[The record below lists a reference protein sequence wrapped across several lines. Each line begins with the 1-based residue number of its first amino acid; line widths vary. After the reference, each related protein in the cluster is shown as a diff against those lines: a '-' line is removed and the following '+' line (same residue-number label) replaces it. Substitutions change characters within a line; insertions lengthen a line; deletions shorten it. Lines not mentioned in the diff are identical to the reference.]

1 MARVDVLKHSLVPKH
16 EVISEDE
23 VNSLLEGFS
32 ITKGQLP
39 KILVTDPVVKKIK
52 AKAGD
57 VVKITRESK
66 TAGTAVMYRVVVAE

>member
-1 MARVDVLKHSLVPKH
+1 MRLDVLKNSLVPKH
-16 EVISEDE
+16 DVLPEDE
-23 VNSLLEGFS
+23 VNSLLEELN

-57 VVKITRESK
+57 VVKITRDSK
-66 TAGTAVMYRVVVAE
+66 TAGTALVYRVVVAE

>member
-1 MARVDVLKHSLVPKH
+1 MRLDVLKNSLVPKH
-16 EVISEDE
+16 DVLPDDE
-23 VNSLLEGFS
+23 VNSLLEELN

-57 VVKITRESK
+57 VVKITRNSK
-66 TAGTAVMYRVVVAE
+66 TAGTAVVYRVVVAE

>member
-16 EVISEDE
+16 EVIPEDE

-39 KILVTDPVVKKIK
+39 KILTTDPVVKKIK

>member
-1 MARVDVLKHSLVPKH
+1 MRLDVLKNSLVPKH
-16 EVISEDE
+16 DVLPEDE
-23 VNSLLEGFS
+23 VNSLLEELN

-57 VVKITRESK
+57 VVKITRNSK
-66 TAGTAVMYRVVVAE
+66 TAGTAVVYRVVVAE

>member
-1 MARVDVLKHSLVPKH
+1 
-16 EVISEDE
+16 
-23 VNSLLEGFS
+23 LLEGFS

-39 KILVTDPVVKKIK
+39 KILVTEPVVKKIK